1 MQYEL
6 LREVDGRRA
15 RWKTWLA
22 IVGGFCALT
31 IFDATSTVLSY
42 AYGPSPIRFRTALL
56 YSATDWYIWALL
68 AVPIVF
74 VARRVS
80 LERGHRLRGILLLA
94 AFGILIAIARVW
106 LYGVITEYLYAS
118 TPGPMARRLPR
129 EGPANFLTYGVL
141 LMAYYMLRYYRLYRE
156 RELHATRLEAGLAQ
170 ARLEALRMQLHPH
183 FLFNTLNSISTL
195 MHRDVSAADDM
206 LSALSDLLRVALD
219 RSAAQEISLKEE
231 LDFLQRY
238 LDIEQIRF
246 GDRLQVG
253 FAVDGDCLDAQ
264 VPNLILQPLVENAIR
279 HGINQRP
286 EPGKVEIAA
295 WKEGSSLFL
304 EVSDDGPGLPAGS
317 SLKEGVGL
325 GNTRDR
331 LQQLYGNTNT
341 LQLNSSTHGL
351 TVLVNIPFHT
361 A

>member
-1 MQYEL
+1 MQAQSEQPVEA
-6 LREVDGRRA
+6 RPS
-15 RWKTWLA
+15 RWKSWLA
-22 IVGGFCALT
+22 VIGGFCALSV
-31 IFDATSTVLSY
+31 FDATSTVLSY
-42 AYGPSPIRFRTALL
+42 SYGPAPIRFRTALL
-56 YSATDWYIWALL
+56 YATTNWYIWALL
-68 AVPIVF
+68 AVPIVL

-80 LERGHRLRGILLLA
+80 LERGQRLRGILILA
-94 AFGILIAIARVW
+94 AFGVLVAIARVW

-118 TPGPMARRLPR
+118 SPGPLARRVPR

-141 LMAYYMLRYYRLYRE
+141 LLAFYMLRYYRLYRE
-156 RELHATRLEAGLAQ
+156 RELRASMLETGLAQ

-219 RSAAQEISLKEE
+219 RSGGQEITLKEE

-238 LDIEQIRF
+238 LEIEQIRF
-246 GDRLQVG
+246 GDRLQIRYEID
-253 FAVDGDCLDAQ
+253 AACLDAM

-279 HGINQRP
+279 HGINPRP
-286 EPGKVEIAA
+286 EPGQVEIAA
-295 WKEGSSLFL
+295 WKEGGELFL

-331 LQQLYGNTNT
+331 LEQLYGNTNT

-351 TVLVNIPFHT
+351 TVLVTIPFHT